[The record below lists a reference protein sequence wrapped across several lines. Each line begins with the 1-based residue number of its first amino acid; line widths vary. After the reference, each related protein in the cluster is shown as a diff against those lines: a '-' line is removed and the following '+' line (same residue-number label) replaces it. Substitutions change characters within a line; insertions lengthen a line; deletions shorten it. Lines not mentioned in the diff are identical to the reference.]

1 MIGRTLS
8 VLFALCWFTLLAE
21 HSCAQEL
28 RRSIISNGALRAR
41 SSGNATVQ
49 GTLGQGVIGFGKQ
62 RSSEIGAGFWYRSP
76 KAVTKVIIPNSEGEV
91 GSTVRIPVILATS
104 RNILRD
110 GPRDIRITLRYNRTV
125 LVHKGTHPVVFQGDD
140 AIMTL
145 SATVRDSIGIIAELP
160 FVVALGSIEKSPLEI
175 ISVEWP
181 RGGFIRSMNDDG
193 EFTVLGLCR
202 EGDTVRLIKRSNATG
217 IIGVSPNPI
226 VRDAV
231 VTISASEPGRYRVLL
246 VDAMGRPQ
254 SELFDEVVTAGRHDI
269 ALPSGFLPIGQ
280 YFVVL
285 MNGQETY
292 SRAVIIGK

>member
-1 MIGRTLS
+1 M
-8 VLFALCWFTLLAE
+8 
-21 HSCAQEL
+21 
-28 RRSIISNGALRAR
+28 
-41 SSGNATVQ
+41 
-49 GTLGQGVIGFGKQ
+49 
-62 RSSEIGAGFWYRSP
+62 
-76 KAVTKVIIPNSEGEV
+76 
-91 GSTVRIPVILATS
+91 
-104 RNILRD
+104 
-110 GPRDIRITLRYNRTV
+110 
-125 LVHKGTHPVVFQGDD
+125 HKGTHPVVFQGDD

-193 EFTVLGLCR
+193 EFTVIGLCR

-254 SELFDEVVTAGRHDI
+254 SELFDEVVTAGRPDI